1 MVRAKHSTEH
11 GIALISVMIIVA
23 LIAST
28 VAVMLNTQHR
38 TFGHTKATV
47 EHQQALQHLFSI
59 ETWVISMLKD
69 DETKVDD
76 LTENWAMEIPPIPVP
91 NGMLQGRLIDLQ
103 SKLNLNAIINIDPQS
118 GLVTYYDEF
127 LHSANRLSQSFG
139 LVTLGDAIYGLA
151 STQSARPEFF
161 KHPNVLLKNQLMTR
175 DEYRSLQPL
184 ITVLPEKTPIN
195 VNTAPK
201 EVLMSLH
208 PNLDEYTAQ
217 DLIQARE
224 TTPFSSTEAF
234 YQALHNRM
242 SYLSLEQLKKDIPQA
257 LIDIKTEYFLLE
269 STVQYGESTLIG
281 HSVLQRK
288 NGHISLLNRQFYHP

>member
-1 MVRAKHSTEH
+1 MVKAKHSTDR

-47 EHQQALQHLFSI
+47 EHQQALQHLFSV
-59 ETWVISMLKD
+59 ETWVLSMLKD

-91 NGMLQGRLIDLQ
+91 NGVLQGRLIDLQ
-103 SKLNLNAIINIDPQS
+103 SRLNLNSIINIDSAS
-118 GLVTYYDEF
+118 GLVTFNSEF
-127 LHSANRLSQSFG
+127 LQSANRLSQS
-139 LVTLGDAIYGLA
+139 LDLIPLGDTVYGLA
-151 STQSARPEFF
+151 STQSSQPELF
-161 KHPNVLLKNQLMTR
+161 KHSHILLQQNVFTPSEFLSLK
-175 DEYRSLQPL
+175 SL

-195 VNTAPK
+195 INTASQK
-201 EVLMSLH
+201 MLMSLH
-208 PNLDEYTAQ
+208 PNLDEYTVQ
-217 DLIQARE
+217 DLMDTRKNA
-224 TTPFSSTEAF
+224 PFQTLDDF
-234 YQALHNRM
+234 YQALHTRM
-242 SYLSLEQLKKDIPQA
+242 SYLTLDQLKKDIPST

-269 STVQYGESTLIG
+269 STIQYGESTLIG

-288 NGHISLLNRQFYHP
+288 NGHITLLNRQFYHP